1 MYEKYIR
8 DGIAERGV
16 IANAIAR
23 RELTR
28 KDILKLNEYPEVQK
42 AYIGQEYRD
51 KLIKKKWILWNSD
64 YLSEVK
70 YDSIAKSFNLDYMLY
85 LDEVASMVA
94 LKKKLTWGLGL
105 LGVIAVV
112 LIILAIITRGG
123 V

>member
-94 LKKKLTWGLGL
+94 FKKKLTLGLGL